1 MIVALPYESGE
12 IIRDIENAERFMI
25 YELEGNLIQK
35 EDLAKTH
42 CEGITAITNFL
53 KNRKVDVVLC
63 NTASVSA
70 QSELRNAGIDFEL
83 GISGDTDEAISS
95 FISQKQQKLCS

>member
-1 MIVALPYESGE
+1 
-12 IIRDIENAERFMI
+12 MI

-42 CEGITAITNFL
+42 CEGIVAITDFL
-53 KNRKVDVVLC
+53 RNRKVDVVLC
-63 NTASVSA
+63 NTASASA
-70 QSELRNAGIDFEL
+70 QAELRNAGIGLEL

-95 FISQKQQKLCS
+95 FISQNQQKLCS